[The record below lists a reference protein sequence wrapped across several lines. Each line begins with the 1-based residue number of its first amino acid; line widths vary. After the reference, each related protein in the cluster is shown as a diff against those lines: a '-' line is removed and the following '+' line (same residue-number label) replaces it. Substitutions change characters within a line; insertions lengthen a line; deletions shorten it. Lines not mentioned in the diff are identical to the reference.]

1 MVRLCEKNEG
11 VRDRLLA
18 RLPQPEN
25 LAAYREET
33 AVLLVKHK
41 KALFWEKFLAIS
53 VVWLGI
59 AVWLMVNSSWGP
71 KLDTTGRIFLDSLA
85 GLLLFTGGI
94 AGIGSRI
101 NQSKLALMKEIK
113 QVQIQILELQASL
126 KKDGENQL

>member
-1 MVRLCEKNEG
+1 MVWSCEKNES

-18 RLPQPEN
+18 RLPQSEN
-25 LAAYREET
+25 LADYRKET
-33 AVLLVKHK
+33 EVLLARHK

-71 KLDTTGRIFLDSLA
+71 KHDTTGTIFLDSLA

-94 AGIGSRI
+94 AGVGSRI
-101 NQSKLALMKEIK
+101 SQSKVALLKEVK
-113 QVQIQILELQASL
+113 QVQLQILELQASL
-126 KKDGENQL
+126 GKTAEKQP